1 MWPVVRVL
9 TGILY
14 FDTAGQICARD
25 REQRAR
31 IAGVSDV
38 GIRKSG
44 ERHQLISKR
53 MRPGMNYRYRLIYC
67 GSYRG
72 VKNWSFHDVPF
83 ADAGNRR
90 RGSASIAAASHA
102 AGERR

>member
-1 MWPVVRVL
+1 MWPVARVL

-14 FDTAGQICARD
+14 FDTADQICARD

-44 ERHQLISKR
+44 ERHQLISKG
-53 MRPGMNYRYRLIYC
+53 MGPGMNYRYRLIYC
-67 GSYRG
+67 GSYRC
-72 VKNWSFHDVPF
+72 VKNWSFHDFSSGCQMGLP
-83 ADAGNRR
+83 
-90 RGSASIAAASHA
+90 SA
-102 AGERR
+102 R